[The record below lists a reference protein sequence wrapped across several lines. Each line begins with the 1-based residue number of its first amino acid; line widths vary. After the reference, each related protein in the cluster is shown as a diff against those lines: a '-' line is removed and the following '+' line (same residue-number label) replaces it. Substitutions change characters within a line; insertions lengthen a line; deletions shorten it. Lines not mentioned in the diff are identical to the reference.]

1 MLPLLL
7 KGLLLGLTLSF
18 VVGPLFFSIIE
29 SALARGFKAGIA
41 VASGIW
47 TSDILFIGVML
58 KGIHWLESITALPGF
73 RFWTGIFGSLIL
85 VSFGAA
91 SLWVAQ
97 KKPSVH
103 ANATPLLQIER
114 RDFWSQW
121 GKGFMIN
128 MVNPGTLLFWIG
140 TATGLVA
147 PNGWSI
153 SEGLL
158 FFTAMMAVLVM
169 TDLLKI
175 YAAKKL
181 RNWLTPSHIVSVR
194 KTIGVVLILFGLVVA
209 ASNL

>member
-18 VVGPLFFSIIE
+18 VIGPLFFSIIE

-73 RFWTGIFGSLIL
+73 RFWAGVFGSLIL
-85 VSFGAA
+85 VAFGAA
-91 SLWVAQ
+91 SLWFTQ
-97 KKPSVH
+97 KKTQTHP
-103 ANATPLLQIER
+103 NTPLLQLER
-114 RDFWSQW
+114 RNFWSQW
-121 GKGFMIN
+121 SKGFMIN
-128 MVNPGTLLFWIG
+128 LINPGTLLFWVG

-147 PNGWSI
+147 PNGWSL

-158 FFTAMMAVLVM
+158 FFTSMMAVLVI

-181 RNWLTPSHIVSVR
+181 RNWLTPAHIISVR
-194 KTIGVVLILFGLVVA
+194 KTIGVVLILFGLGVA